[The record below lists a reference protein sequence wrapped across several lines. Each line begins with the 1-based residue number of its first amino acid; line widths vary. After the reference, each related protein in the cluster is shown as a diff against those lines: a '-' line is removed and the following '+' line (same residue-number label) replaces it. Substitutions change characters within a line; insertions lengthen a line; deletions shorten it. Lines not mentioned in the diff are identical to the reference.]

1 MKKED
6 YKITFRNLINTID
19 VTVLELK
26 KAKKQKQISD
36 DLKSQVLKILNFI
49 NNSKTDS
56 YIEVLN
62 DKGIYIE
69 QESLEKFHLT
79 LNKTILPK
87 DDIEKTIK
95 KLDKEKNF
103 DKDEFNFIQSLLIK
117 ISIPIWNTT
126 KQLNN

>member
-26 KAKKQKQISD
+26 KAKKQKEISV

-49 NNSKTDS
+49 NNSKTGS

-62 DKGIYIE
+62 DKGIYVE
-69 QESLEKFHLT
+69 QESLEKFHLN
-79 LNKTILPK
+79 LNKTKFPKIDIEKAIKKLNKEKGFNK
-87 DDIEKTIK
+87 DDI
-95 KLDKEKNF
+95 
-103 DKDEFNFIQSLLIK
+103 NFIQSLLIK
-117 ISIPIWNTT
+117 ASIPIWKTT